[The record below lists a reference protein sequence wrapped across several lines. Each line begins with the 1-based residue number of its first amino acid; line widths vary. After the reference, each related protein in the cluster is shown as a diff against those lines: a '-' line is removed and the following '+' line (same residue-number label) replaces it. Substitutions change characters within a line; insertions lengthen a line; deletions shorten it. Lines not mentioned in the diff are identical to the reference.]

1 MCCRW
6 NSWVCRAGSLSLVG
20 TLCLPCRCWRVS
32 QRPWVCT
39 LCRRSFFAESTLSG
53 LVQLVKRAQKHPLPP
68 DLPQAKPSQPR
79 PSTMD
84 KFPASAAQNRMWML
98 EQLDLEEELAGHN
111 VIAVL
116 ELHDMTSEDIDRLA
130 HCVKQLVSRH
140 DILRTCYAM
149 DSSGT
154 LLQLVKPPQ
163 SESVS
168 SIWHVEDASVWD
180 SKMLADA
187 LTSEV
192 HRRFDLAEGPVCR
205 FRAFRRAGDEVVL
218 SMCIHHIAVDGLSM
232 GILEQELSKLFQGQ
246 QLPARASFQY
256 GDFVQWEQSHQGDLS
271 VLESDEVYW
280 SDMLDSTEHLLS
292 SQPAQRSNTPTSTG
306 GFQHQFV
313 FTLNQ
318 SQAIFAGAAR
328 LKVSPVTYLL
338 GAFQVALLRCFQESP
353 GFNIGF
359 PIATRDDVRFH
370 GIVGPLIN
378 TFVLP
383 CRRERLKVASL
394 AQLLQLTQNSLW
406 NGMASTTIP
415 FEALQRRLGDS
426 RLFDVFFAFD
436 YETVPASQVFPKH
449 SAKWIDVRMQT
460 SRFPLSLWNE
470 VVNGAIRGVFEFDLQ
485 FFSETTI
492 TTLSEEWFR
501 VIAEFGSLEESLDA
515 SCHVLVNQAQPIT
528 EEQKNQIMAWNNTA
542 RAFPNAKSIVDLI
555 SEAAD
560 SRTDAIAIIDG
571 PRSTTYGALLSAA
584 HAVRALVEATCGSA
598 RSLSQRQRWQQPLIG
613 LVMERSSAA
622 IASILG
628 VLLAGAAY
636 VPIDPSLTR
645 EKQLELMNQ
654 AGVSGY
660 LQVRNASSSAEEQ
673 DNSQNTTPPILGDG
687 GAWLRVF
694 YTSHDECC
702 SEEVGERPADLAYVL
717 FTSGSTGRPK
727 GVMVSN
733 AMLSNLVHVLLKE
746 DAMSNDDVCAQQS
759 SLTFDAHVLEIFP
772 ALAAGS
778 SILII
783 SDEVKHEPSQLL
795 LHWKMRS
802 VSVAFCP
809 AVMLNVILGYPSLLA
824 RLCDI
829 PSLRLVNTGGSKLN
843 DFAFHAHKFTFD
855 IIDNYGLTEACVL
868 STRSNLSKSKHVPAA
883 TSVGHCIA
891 NHCVF
896 IVGAD
901 GALKSVGAVGQVVL
915 APTVVL
921 GEQFNR
927 QLDGSRANS
936 SIPLPNGMEGFG
948 TGDLGRILPSTG
960 ELQILG
966 RISNTMIAG
975 TRVDVLAAE
984 MAVRALPSVLDAV
997 AFIHDDALLIAL
1009 SPVLANTDTNREA
1022 RDVVQQELL
1031 NKNFPILVGSF
1042 TTFPLTQHGKLDR
1055 SEVRK
1060 MILQQNKASTTSPC
1074 ATPADNDAIRLDI
1087 VPGTLQSAGIG
1098 PPENTLERL
1107 RSIWRATLMLDE
1119 DFEIDSSQQFSSL
1132 GGNSIQLI
1140 QVQQHIHSE
1149 FDVMLSI
1156 KQLQAAKSL
1165 SAIARAVAAGP
1176 NSQVESPAN
1185 ADESMDLWLT
1195 DIEQVLSCAK
1205 EQVCSIVSQD
1215 ADEISA
1221 HSLPSKSKILLTG
1234 ATGFFG
1240 AHVLKELVERG
1251 HIVTCLV
1258 RASKDCQQQA
1268 TTRLHASL
1276 DQYCLKIDR
1285 SKISVVVGDVSKVA
1299 FGMQQSDY
1307 LRLANSC
1314 DAVVH
1319 SAASV
1324 NFCGSTNHLFASNV
1338 MGSLS
1343 VIAFACKSRRKFV
1356 CFVGTGSDVA
1366 FFPPPLEVEP
1376 ATRLTEKSPYTLSK
1390 LLSEK
1395 IMGFAAERGLAVSVV
1410 RPCLLTPSLATGR
1423 SNPNDLLCMVLKASL
1438 CIQASPFFTGKGVD
1452 MIPVDVAARLS
1463 VSFWTRANA
1472 SNQALDLSLPD
1483 VSPIRPID
1491 VLHFITGKTFAQ
1503 IEIEAW
1509 CDKLVAALLHDNERY
1524 CTQPELLR
1532 PALVLS
1538 EDIFNVSVAQPCR
1551 LVSELLR
1558 EEQLNH
1564 LERRDVLRSFHCDF
1578 LSMSFLSSASP

>member
-271 VLESDEVYW
+271 ALESDEAYWRKLVQGVQTGFLQFDTNVAALSNRCSRGRTLCYSLAPSDVDSLELCCRQQNSTLSMGILSTLLASLGHFNGLPDFYVGLALSTRLAGVFSDVVGPAVNTIPLVYRRPPCQAGEPT
-280 SDMLDSTEHLLS
+280 DKFTFQHLLHQVRKQLLAGQVHGLLPFEQLARLQILPENPLGILVSVEHRARSPLWGS
-292 SQPAQRSNTPTSTG
+292 SVAPRRMTARCPLSVFVSFAENGAMHVSIEFSELLYNWETVHAFAYSWIETMC
-306 GFQHQFV
+306 GFQKSLQ
-313 FTLNQ
+313 Q
-318 SQAIFAGAAR
+318 
-328 LKVSPVTYLL
+328 VTDL
-338 GAFQVALLRCFQESP
+338 
-353 GFNIGF
+353 
-359 PIATRDDVRFH
+359 DHVRF
-370 GIVGPLIN
+370 
-378 TFVLP
+378 
-383 CRRERLKVASL
+383 
-394 AQLLQLTQNSLW
+394 
-406 NGMASTTIP
+406 
-415 FEALQRRLGDS
+415 
-426 RLFDVFFAFD
+426 
-436 YETVPASQVFPKH
+436 
-449 SAKWIDVRMQT
+449 
-460 SRFPLSLWNE
+460 
-470 VVNGAIRGVFEFDLQ
+470 
-485 FFSETTI
+485 
-492 TTLSEEWFR
+492 
-501 VIAEFGSLEESLDA
+501 
-515 SCHVLVNQAQPIT
+515 IT